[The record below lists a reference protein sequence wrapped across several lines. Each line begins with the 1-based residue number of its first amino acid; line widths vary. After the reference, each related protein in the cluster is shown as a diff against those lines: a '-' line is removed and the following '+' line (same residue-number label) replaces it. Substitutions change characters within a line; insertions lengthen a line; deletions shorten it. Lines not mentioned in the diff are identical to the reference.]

1 MKMKNEPRLLRSAPA
16 QDGNGVCPPAMI
28 ARRSAIRQI
37 FVAAAALAGLAFLS
51 ASPAFADGAGE
62 PETVFLGLVPSSQ
75 EEAAPAPS
83 SRPWRPDVDEED
95 AELLARLLWSSP
107 LTNEDDKRRL
117 CWLVFNRIDDEGPLF
132 GLTVSDVVI
141 RREFTFLDYKAHLSE
156 TNLRIAREELSRW
169 TASLMGITVERPI
182 PEGYVYTAFDGHTVE
197 FFRQIG
203 GEAWSGQ

>member
-1 MKMKNEPRLLRSAPA
+1 MRKKNEPRQVAAASAR
-16 QDGNGVCPPAMI
+16 DGRCVRPIIRI
-28 ARRSAIRQI
+28 AHLFTLRQI
-37 FVAAAALAGLAFLS
+37 FVAVAALSGLFLS
-51 ASPAFADGAGE
+51 LRIPALADGTRE

-169 TASLMGITVERPI
+169 TASLMGITVERPL